1 VTIDRFPHRL
11 AHRFPTIA
19 AASIALAVAGCASP
33 PMTPSEGHAKAEP
46 APPAAAIPAPVQLP
60 PAPPRPRPAERA
72 ETYSVVVN
80 NVRVHELLFA
90 LARDAKLNI
99 DIHPGITGTVTLNA
113 IDQTLPQLLTRIS
126 KQVDMRYELDGP
138 NLLVMPDS
146 PFLRVYKIDYVNM
159 VRNTTGQ
166 VGVSTQIG
174 LGGGGGGGTGGGAS
188 GGGGGGSNVSSVQV
202 VNEARNRFWETLVEN
217 VKDVLRETDKILPTG
232 GAAQAPAPAAAPAAA
247 APAGQGQAGVQ
258 VATAAP
264 SPAVSFREAASVISN
279 PETGVLFVRATS
291 RQHEKLQE
299 FLDQVL
305 VSAKRQVLIEATI
318 VEVALNNSYQQ
329 GIDWNLLWNGNA
341 RVEGA
346 MAAAGNP
353 TPAGTPQQSLF
364 TFRYN
369 SSSFNLTLQLLES
382 FGTVRVLSSPR
393 ISVINNQTA
402 ILKVVDNRVYF
413 TISAQTTQTQTSALT
428 TFTTTPS
435 VVPVG
440 FVMNVTPQISSTD
453 SILLNVKPTI
463 SRIVSFV
470 NDPNPVLAN
479 PCGNVPNCGIEPIVS
494 RIPEVQTREMESII
508 SISSGQIAVMGGL
521 IQDGVQNTDDTIP
534 GVNRI
539 PFFGNWVANRN
550 LQNTKTELVI
560 FLRPLVVRDPSIDG
574 DYRGYRVFL
583 PGDDFLTQP
592 NPGRRTLP
600 DQQVQ

>member
-1 VTIDRFPHRL
+1 VRNPF
-11 AHRFPTIA
+11 AHRSPLDRAAFATGCA
-19 AASIALAVAGCASP
+19 AALVLAGCASP
-33 PMTPSEGHAKAEP
+33 PMTPSEGHTVTQP
-46 APPAAAIPAPVQLP
+46 APPAASIPAPVQLP

-113 IDQTLPQLLTRIS
+113 IDQTLPQLLNRIS

-159 VRNTTGQ
+159 ARDTTGE

-174 LGGGGGGGTGGGAS
+174 LGGAGTGGAGGGAAA

-202 VNEARNRFWETLVEN
+202 RNEAKNRFWETLVEN

-232 GAAQAPAPAAAPAAA
+232 QAVQPPAPPAAPAGAAPGQPGVQVAAA
-247 APAGQGQAGVQ
+247 AP
-258 VATAAP
+258 T
-264 SPAVSFREAASVISN
+264 PAVTFREAASVISN
-279 PETGVLFVRATS
+279 PETGVLFVRATA

-305 VSAKRQVLIEATI
+305 VSARRQVLIEATI

-341 RVEGA
+341 RVEGVQ
-346 MAAAGNP
+346 AAAGNP

-413 TISAQTTQTQTSALT
+413 TISAQTSQTQTSALT

-440 FVMNVTPQISSTD
+440 FVMNVTPQISD
-453 SILLNVKPTI
+453 SDNILLNVKPTI

-479 PCGNVPNCGIEPIVS
+479 PCGNVPNCGIDPIVS

-508 SISSGQIAVMGGL
+508 SIASGQVAVMGGL
-521 IQDGVQNTDDTIP
+521 IQDGVQNNDDTIP
-534 GVNRI
+534 GVNRL
-539 PFFGNWVANRN
+539 PLVGNWLANRN

-560 FLRPLVVRDPSIDG
+560 FLRPLVVRDASLDG

-583 PGDDFLTQP
+583 PGEDFLSRP
-592 NPGRRTLP
+592 NPGRLRTP
-600 DQQVQ
+600 DQRVQ

>member
-1 VTIDRFPHRL
+1 LPNRFSL
-11 AHRFPTIA
+11 AAGIA
-19 AASIALAVAGCASP
+19 IAVAGCASP
-33 PMTPSEGHAKAEP
+33 PMKPTEEGHLKAEP

-80 NVRVHELLFA
+80 NVKVHELLFA

-113 IDQTLPQLLTRIS
+113 IDQTLPQLLNRIS

-159 VRNTTGQ
+159 ARDTTGQ

-174 LGGGGGGGTGGGAS
+174 LGGGAGGAAGGAGGGA
-188 GGGGGGSNVSSVQV
+188 GGSNVSSVQV
-202 VNEARNRFWETLVEN
+202 RNEARNRFWETLVEN

-232 GAAQAPAPAAAPAAA
+232 GAAQAPAPVPAAAPGA
-247 APAGQGQAGVQ
+247 APGQAGVQ

-264 SPAVSFREAASVISN
+264 TPAVSFREAASVISN
-279 PETGVLFVRATS
+279 PEAGVLFVRATS

-305 VSAKRQVLIEATI
+305 VNAKRQVLIEATI
-318 VEVALNNSYQQ
+318 VEVALNNNYQQ

-341 RVEGA
+341 RVEGTA
-346 MAAAGNP
+346 AAAGNP
-353 TPAGTPQQSLF
+353 TPPGTPTQSLF

-369 SSSFNLTLQLLES
+369 SSSFNLTLTLLES

-428 TFTTTPS
+428 TFTTTPA

-440 FVMNVTPQISSTD
+440 FVMNVTPQISDTD
-453 SILLNVKPTI
+453 HILLNVKPTI

-479 PCGNVPNCGIEPIVS
+479 PCGNVANCGVAPIVS

-508 SISSGQIAVMGGL
+508 NLSSGQVAVMGGL
-521 IQDGVQNTDDTIP
+521 IQDGVQNADDTIP
-534 GVNRI
+534 GVNRL
-539 PFFGNWVANRN
+539 PFIGDALANRN
-550 LQNTKTELVI
+550 LLNTKTELVI
-560 FLRPLVVRDPSIDG
+560 FLRPLVVRDASLDG
-574 DYRGYRVFL
+574 DYRGYRVFM
-583 PGDDFLTQP
+583 PGEDFLSQP
-592 NPGRRTLP
+592 NPGRRTVP
-600 DQQVQ
+600 DTQVQ

>member
-1 VTIDRFPHRL
+1 
-11 AHRFPTIA
+11 
-19 AASIALAVAGCASP
+19 
-33 PMTPSEGHAKAEP
+33 MQPSEGHTVAQP
-46 APPAAAIPAPVQLP
+46 APPTASIPAPVQLP

-113 IDQTLPQLLTRIS
+113 IDQTLPQLLNRIS

-159 VRNTTGQ
+159 ARDTTGQ

-174 LGGGGGGGTGGGAS
+174 LGSAGS
-188 GGGGGGSNVSSVQV
+188 GGGGAAGSASGSNVSSVQV
-202 VNEARNRFWETLVEN
+202 RNEARNRFWETLVEN

-232 GAAQAPAPAAAPAAA
+232 QTAQPSAAPAAPAAGA
-247 APAGQGQAGVQ
+247 APGQAGVQ
-258 VATAAP
+258 IATAAP
-264 SPAVSFREAASVISN
+264 APAVSFREAASVISN

-291 RQHEKLQE
+291 RQHERLQE

-305 VSAKRQVLIEATI
+305 VSARRQVLIEATI

-341 RVEGA
+341 VVSAGGV
-346 MAAAGNP
+346 AAGNP
-353 TPAGTPQQSLF
+353 TPAGTPTQSLF
-364 TFRYN
+364 TFRYS

-413 TISAQTTQTQTSALT
+413 TISAQTSQTQTSALT
-428 TFTTTPS
+428 TFTTTPA

-440 FVMNVTPQISSTD
+440 FVMNVTPQISD
-453 SILLNVKPTI
+453 NDNILLNVKPTI

-479 PCGNVPNCGIEPIVS
+479 PCGNVPNCGIAPIVS

-508 SISSGQIAVMGGL
+508 NIASGQVAVMGGL
-521 IQDGVQNTDDTIP
+521 IQDGVQNNDDTIP
-534 GVNRI
+534 GVNRL
-539 PFFGNWVANRN
+539 PLVGDWLANRN

-560 FLRPLVVRDPSIDG
+560 FLRPLVVRDPSLDG

-583 PGDDFLTQP
+583 PGEDFLSEP
-592 NPGRRTLP
+592 NPGRLRTP
-600 DQQVQ
+600 DQRVQ

>member
-1 VTIDRFPHRL
+1 
-11 AHRFPTIA
+11 
-19 AASIALAVAGCASP
+19 
-33 PMTPSEGHAKAEP
+33 M
-46 APPAAAIPAPVQLP
+46 QLP

-113 IDQTLPQLLTRIS
+113 IDQTLPQLLNRIS

-159 VRNTTGQ
+159 ARDTTGE

-174 LGGGGGGGTGGGAS
+174 LGGAGTGGAGGGAAA
-188 GGGGGGSNVSSVQV
+188 GGGGGSNVSSVQV
-202 VNEARNRFWETLVEN
+202 RNEAKNRFWETLVEN

-232 GAAQAPAPAAAPAAA
+232 QAVQPPAPPAAPAGAAPGQPGVQVAAA
-247 APAGQGQAGVQ
+247 AP
-258 VATAAP
+258 T
-264 SPAVSFREAASVISN
+264 PAVTFREAASVISN

-305 VSAKRQVLIEATI
+305 VSARRQVLIEATI

-341 RVEGA
+341 VVSAGA
-346 MAAAGNP
+346 VAAGNP
-353 TPAGTPQQSLF
+353 TPAGTPTQSLF
-364 TFRYN
+364 TFRYS

-413 TISAQTTQTQTSALT
+413 TISAQTSQTQTSALT
-428 TFTTTPS
+428 TFTTTPA

-440 FVMNVTPQISSTD
+440 FVMNVTPQISD
-453 SILLNVKPTI
+453 NNSILLNVKPTI

-479 PCGNVPNCGIEPIVS
+479 PCGNVPNCGIDPIVS
-494 RIPEVQTREMESII
+494 QIPEVQTREMESII
-508 SISSGQIAVMGGL
+508 NVASGQVAVMGGL
-521 IQDGVQNTDDTIP
+521 IQDGVRNNDDTIP
-534 GVNRI
+534 GVNRL
-539 PFFGNWVANRN
+539 PLVGDWLANRN

-560 FLRPLVVRDPSIDG
+560 FLRPLVIRDASLDG

-583 PGDDFLTQP
+583 PGEDFLSRP
-592 NPGRRTLP
+592 NPGRLRTP
-600 DQQVQ
+600 DQRVQ